1 MGECEGRTLIRLFK
15 SGDHKAFDQLFK
27 MYAPRLGYFCLQWV
41 EQEDAEEVVQDTF
54 LRLWETRE
62 RIDLEKN
69 INTYITAIAK
79 NLIYDLFR
87 KRTVEQRYCQ
97 QLQPFFKEHID
108 AEKEVYTKNIREVL
122 VASIHKLPAQ
132 QREVMLLKSKG
143 YVNDE
148 IAELLGI
155 SKRTV
160 ETHLNKA
167 YKHLRGE
174 LGELKHLSFFFSFLM
189 NM

>member
-1 MGECEGRTLIRLFK
+1 METEEKILIASFK
-15 SGDHKAFDQLFK
+15 LGDHNAFDQLFK
-27 MYAPRLGYFCLQWV
+27 MYAPRLGYFCLQWLK
-41 EQEDAEEVVQDTF
+41 QEDAEEVVQETF

-62 RIDLEKN
+62 RVDSERNL
-69 INTYITAIAK
+69 NTYITAIAK

-97 QLQPFFKEHID
+97 QLQPFFKDHSD
-108 AEKEVYTKNIREVL
+108 VEKEVHTENVREVL
-122 VASIHKLPAQ
+122 EATINKLSGQ

-143 YVNDE
+143 YANDE

-167 YKHLRGE
+167 YKQLRNE
-174 LGELKHLSFFFSFLM
+174 LGELRHLSIFFFF
-189 NM
+189 

>member
-1 MGECEGRTLIRLFK
+1 METEEKILIASFK

-27 MYAPRLGYFCLQWV
+27 LYAPRLGYFCLQWL

-62 RIDLEKN
+62 RIDVERNL
-69 INTYITAIAK
+69 NTYITAIAK

-97 QLQPFFKEHID
+97 QLQPFLKDHLD
-108 AEKEVYTKNIREVL
+108 VEKEVHTENVREVL
-122 VASIHKLPAQ
+122 VSTINKLSGQ

-143 YVNDE
+143 YANDE

-167 YKHLRGE
+167 YKQLRSE
-174 LGELKHLSFFFSFLM
+174 LGELRHLSIFLSF
-189 NM
+189 